1 MDAGIAHDA
10 GHDALDGHAVGD
22 VDPPGAGLAEAL
34 GTLVGAVGVLAEL
47 HAALFKTLEHVHH
60 VVVPAVGEHGGRPAV
75 QRLGVELHKV
85 FCSVELGA
93 FFVQNSHV
101 VVVATADAAGAFQ
114 LALVQ
119 QHDIQT
125 LLTRSESRAA
135 AGRARADNE
144 HIRFDYRAK
153 RMS

>member
-85 FCSVELGA
+85 FGGVERRSL
-93 FFVQNSHV
+93 FVQDGHV
-101 VVVATADAAGAFQ
+101 VVVAATDTAGTFQ
-114 LALVQ
+114 LAFIQ

-125 LLTRSESRAA
+125 LLARAQSRAA
-135 AGRARADNE
+135 AGCAGADNE
-144 HIRFDYRAK
+144 HIRFDHRAK